1 MTGDEATTAAEKLL
15 AAGGAGRDAYR
26 GLNFATRDGVM
37 QTWAQNKINQYGLTP
52 SSAIG
57 NKGFSAPAAPE
68 THAILNDIADHQGE
82 AWAPDMSDWYDR
94 LNNVQGTTADMAAAR
109 DASQALKQR
118 MSTFTTGQTLVG
130 NPRQAAETFNDA
142 QGNYAAGKRLETVNN
157 NFINATNAADA
168 TNSGLNS
175 GNTLRGAAKQM
186 INPNTNTLMGF
197 NDPEV
202 SALKQMNA
210 GTGAQNFQRMA
221 GNTLGGGVGVLG
233 LMGGGVIGTMLGGP
247 IGAAAGGDVGLNIG
261 KYLGPMLA
269 GQVLRRGYNASVQ
282 NTANRIRAMI
292 AARSPLALAT
302 PGFAPT
308 PSATAIGGPALRRIL
323 NAIQGSQQQ

>member
-1 MTGDEATTAAEKLL
+1 
-15 AAGGAGRDAYR
+15 
-26 GLNFATRDGVM
+26 
-37 QTWAQNKINQYGLTP
+37 
-52 SSAIG
+52 
-57 NKGFSAPAAPE
+57 
-68 THAILNDIADHQGE
+68 
-82 AWAPDMSDWYDR
+82 
-94 LNNVQGTTADMAAAR
+94 MAAAR
-109 DASQALKQR
+109 DAAQTLKQR

-157 NFINATNAADA
+157 NFINAQNAADA
-168 TNSGLNS
+168 ANSGLGG
-175 GNTLRGAAKQM
+175 GNALRGAAKQM

-202 SALKQMNA
+202 SALRQMNA

-221 GNTLGGGVGVLG
+221 GNTLGGGGGVLG
-233 LMGGGVIGTMLGGP
+233 LMGGGVLGSMFGGP
-247 IGAAAGGDVGLNIG
+247 VGGAVGIDTGLHVG
-261 KYLGPMLA
+261 KVVGTMLA
-269 GQVLRRGYNASVQ
+269 GQLLRRGYNTSVQ

-292 AARSPLALAT
+292 AARSPLAQAT